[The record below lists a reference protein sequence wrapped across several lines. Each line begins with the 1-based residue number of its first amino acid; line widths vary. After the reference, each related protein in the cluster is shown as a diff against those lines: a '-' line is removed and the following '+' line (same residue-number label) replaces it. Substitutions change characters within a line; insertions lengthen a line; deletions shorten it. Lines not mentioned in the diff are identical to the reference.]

1 MKPMNPMK
9 TEKHYLNGLYFE
21 VKGTGEPMIF
31 LHGIGSS
38 HAMFEPQVD
47 FFSLTNQTITV
58 DLKGNG
64 KSESVP
70 TSKYLSV
77 HFESL
82 LEVYKFLGIEKA
94 VVVGVSYG
102 GIVAQ
107 SFAIEHPDKVKGLV
121 LIDTYA
127 QLFPKS
133 LPEVRLTL
141 FGALILAASWMPSK
155 MVLPFFSRWKKWD
168 LAYKQ
173 LEEVFQNW
181 RAKDVSRQ
189 LLEVFGMNLLEKVEK
204 LNIPVL
210 AIVGDAMET
219 VVEKAKEI
227 EAHFPNCKLRI
238 IKDSAD
244 PTNLCQPD
252 EVNDEIFAFM
262 TKDKEDKRIQEILK
276 EKAEPVPAVEV
287 VR

>member
-1 MKPMNPMK
+1 MKPIK
-9 TEKHYLNGLYFE
+9 AKKHYLNGLYFE
-21 VKGTGEPMIF
+21 VKGTGEPIIF
-31 LHGIGSS
+31 IHGIGSS
-38 HAMFEPQVD
+38 HSMFKPQVD

-70 TSKYLSV
+70 TSKYLTV

-82 LEVYKFLGIEKA
+82 LEVYNFLEIEKA

-107 SFAIEHPDKVKGLV
+107 NFTIEHSDKVKRLV

-127 QLFPKS
+127 QLFPRS
-133 LPEVRLTL
+133 LPEVRLAI
-141 FGALILAASWMPSK
+141 FGALILFASWLPSK
-155 MVLPFFSRWKKWD
+155 LVLPFFSRWKKWD
-168 LAYKQ
+168 LAHKQ
-173 LEEVFQNW
+173 LEEVFRNW

-189 LLEVFGMNLLEKVEK
+189 LIEVFGMDLLEKVGN

-210 AIVGDAMET
+210 AIVGDAMDT
-219 VVEKAKEI
+219 VVQKAKEI
-227 EAHFPNCKLRI
+227 EAHIPNCNLRI
-238 IKDSAD
+238 IKNSAD

-252 EVNDEIFAFM
+252 EVNNEIFTFI
-262 TKDKEDKRIQEILK
+262 TEDREDKLIQQIFK
-276 EKAEPVPAVEV
+276 EKDMQGPATEV
-287 VR
+287 IQ